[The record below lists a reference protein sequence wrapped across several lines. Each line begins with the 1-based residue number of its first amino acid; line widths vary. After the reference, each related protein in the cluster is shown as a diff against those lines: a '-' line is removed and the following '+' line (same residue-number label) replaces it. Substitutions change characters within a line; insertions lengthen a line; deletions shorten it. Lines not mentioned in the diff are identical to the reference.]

1 MSASI
6 KLDNEPEQTTE
17 SDIHKQ
23 LCQAAAER
31 NGEKVKS
38 LLQEGAGKSWGTW
51 VYYLMVQE

>member
-6 KLDNEPEQTTE
+6 KLDDEPEQMTE

-38 LLQEGAGKSWGTW
+38 LLQEGAGKS
-51 VYYLMVQE
+51 